1 MLEYAEVQS
10 DFLVASGI
18 SGFVFKKD
26 SPSCGL
32 ERVKVYRGDNPQAV
46 RDGAGLFA
54 KVFTTLYPHIP
65 VIEEGRL
72 TDPLQAEHFL
82 ARVHFFNEWQPLER
96 RLDCC

>member
-1 MLEYAEVQS
+1 MLEYAEIQS

-54 KVFTTLYPHIP
+54 KVFTTLYPHSS
-65 VIEEGRL
+65 
-72 TDPLQAEHFL
+72 
-82 ARVHFFNEWQPLER
+82 NR
-96 RLDCC
+96 RRAANRRTAGGTLPSKSTLFP